1 MSLSREQKSAVFIL
15 FIIIVVAMVVVRVAM
30 SLVRDPVADNLKKDQ
45 IVKVLFVIQDGQ
57 GSALCSDVFLF
68 YPDSKKGAVIDVP
81 GNTGAIWKSLGRVD
95 RIDVIYRDK
104 GMVAYREEIEDLLG
118 LDISFSIAI
127 GEAEFGRL
135 ADFLGG
141 LSVFIPDP
149 VDKENA
155 SGGRWLLPSGAVN
168 LDGEKLRDYMEY
180 LEDDED
186 ESARDE
192 RRLSAFTSFLTAMKD
207 KRADILD
214 KENFLY
220 YSSCM
225 NSNVDADGL
234 YELLTVITNFDSNY
248 LTTQSILGS
257 ERLVDGQKLIFP
269 LLNGQLVKD
278 VVKQKLRM
286 LIAQDSQDNRRVY
299 VVEVLNGTYQQGL
312 ARNASI
318 LLDNAGFNI
327 LRVGNADRMD
337 YEHTVVI
344 NHIGNEEAA
353 KALGDFISCY
363 NIIDE
368 EIDLENETDEGEE
381 DVDFTLVLGDDWD
394 GRYVRGGFG
403 KEEAEANE

>member
-1 MSLSREQKSAVFIL
+1 MNLDRGQKSIIFIL
-15 FIIIVVAMVVVRVAM
+15 FIIIFVVMITVRVMM
-30 SLVRDPVADNLKKDQ
+30 SLVRDPVGDNLKKDL
-45 IVKVLFVIQDGQ
+45 VLKVLFVIQDDQ
-57 GSALCSDVFLF
+57 GCALCSDVFLF
-68 YPDSKKGAVIDVP
+68 YPNSKKGAVIDIP

-95 RIDVIYRDK
+95 RIDVIYRDR

-118 LDISFSIAI
+118 IDIPFSISI
-127 GEAEFGRL
+127 GESEFGRM

-141 LSVFIPDP
+141 LSVFIPNP
-149 VDKENA
+149 VDKDNGE
-155 SGGRWLLPSGAVN
+155 GGRWLLPSGAVN
-168 LDGEKLRDYMEY
+168 LDGEKLLDYMEY
-180 LEDDED
+180 LDDNED

-192 RRLSAFTSFLTAMKD
+192 RRLLTFTSFLTALNSNRK
-207 KRADILD
+207 DILD
-214 KENFLY
+214 KDNFFY
-220 YSSCM
+220 YASCIK
-225 NSNVDADGL
+225 SNIDDDEL
-234 YELLTVITNFDSNY
+234 HELLGVITDFDTNY
-248 LTTQSILGS
+248 LTSQSILGS

-269 LLNGQLVKD
+269 FLNGQLVKD

-299 VVEVLNGTYQQGL
+299 VIEVLNGTYQQGL

-318 LLDNAGFNI
+318 LLDNAGYNI
-327 LRVGNADRMD
+327 LQVGNADRMD
-337 YEHTVVI
+337 YEHTVII

-368 EIDLENETDEGEE
+368 AIDLGNDMDAG

-403 KEEAEANE
+403 KEESGAEANE